1 MLGVSSQSIKALIS
15 QIYKIN
21 NINDKEI
28 LKIMIQKIPTAG
40 GGNGDRWCMRGVEA

>member
-28 LKIMIQKIPTAG
+28 LQIMMTKKSPLPVAMGI
-40 GGNGDRWCMRGVEA
+40 R

>member
-28 LKIMIQKIPTAG
+28 LQIMMTKKSPLP
-40 GGNGDRWCMRGVEA
+40 EAMGIR